1 MQHMQTMKHQ
11 VTLYEY
17 IKSFFDL
24 KMATSFLVSVS
35 VFSIIVSRFSLQPFL
50 LNIFKLSYFSAY
62 KTIDK
67 NYVFLLCNGI
77 LVFIFKNSLGF
88 KNNSPQEPVAMVST
102 KIVCKE
108 RYNGRIYSIVEK
120 KVAQEPELVCEERYS
135 RRISSIVEKKVA
147 QEPELALVPVVA
159 EEKQVQ
165 VQENEFEDEDEEEDG
180 LLSREELNKKCD
192 DFIRRMKEEI
202 RFEAELI

>member
-67 NYVFLLCNGI
+67 NYMFLLCNGI
-77 LVFIFKNSLGF
+77 LVFILKNSVVL
-88 KNNSPQEPVAMVST
+88 KYNPPQQPDHVVASSE
-102 KIVCKE
+102 KFSKK
-108 RYNGRIYSIVEK
+108 RIN
-120 KVAQEPELVCEERYS
+120 
-135 RRISSIVEKKVA
+135 RRISPMVEKRVI
-147 QEPELALVPVVA
+147 QERELALVAVVA
-159 EEKQVQ
+159 EDKQA
-165 VQENEFEDEDEEEDG
+165 QENELEDEDEEKKG
-180 LLSREELNKKCD
+180 SLSRDELNKKCD
-192 DFIRRMKEEI
+192 DFIRKMKQVI
-202 RFEAELI
+202 KSEA